1 MKICYFNGGMR
12 VPSVRFRIPLFELLQ
27 RRQHQCTYLNS
38 IPSRYDHFRWIGL
51 RSSGWLRKMVRRW
64 HIAKVD
70 DGKFDAVV
78 LETGIFHTDDY
89 SFEKKLRAATG
100 RLIYDVD
107 DAVFLLFP
115 EKTRA
120 IAEMADRVI
129 AGNQRIADWARQFNH
144 CVSIIPTCVDAAAYT
159 EKNYN
164 ANPQSSRPV
173 VGWIGS
179 PGNVQMLSVCAS
191 ALRKV
196 ASQRDFELRVI
207 TSDERAINAIDLAG
221 VNVRWVNINRCDT
234 VAELH
239 QFDVGITPLPDNDPW
254 MEYKCDANMIQYMA
268 VGVPAIGSAIG
279 FNNELVQ
286 DGTDSMLAKD
296 DDQWVSSLN
305 ELLDSA
311 DLRHR
316 LGQSARKKILKSYTA
331 QGRTREF
338 EQAILGTKSN
348 PGKRVWK
355 YESALEK

>member
-1 MKICYFNGGMR
+1 
-12 VPSVRFRIPLFELLQ
+12 
-27 RRQHQCTYLNS
+27 
-38 IPSRYDHFRWIGL
+38 
-51 RSSGWLRKMVRRW
+51 MVRRW

-70 DGKFDAVV
+70 DEKFDTVV

-89 SFEKKLRAATG
+89 SFEEKLRAATG
-100 RLIYDVD
+100 RLIYDID

-115 EKTRA
+115 KKTQA

-129 AGNQRIADWARQFNH
+129 AGNQRIADWASQFNQ
-144 CVSIIPTCVDAAAYT
+144 CVSVIPTCVDAAVYT
-159 EKNYN
+159 GKNYK
-164 ANPQSSRPV
+164 ANPQPSPPV

-179 PGNVQMLSVCAS
+179 RGNVQMLSVCAS

-196 ASQRDFELRVI
+196 ASQRDFEFRVI
-207 TSDERAINAIDLAG
+207 SADERAIDGIDLAG
-221 VNVRWVNINRCDT
+221 VNVRWVNIDRCDI
-234 VAELH
+234 VAQLH
-239 QFDVGITPLPDNDPW
+239 QFDIGIMPLPDDDPW
-254 MEYKCDANMIQYMA
+254 MEYKCNAKMIQYMA

-279 FNNELVQ
+279 FNNELVLH
-286 DGTDSMLAKD
+286 GTDSMLADD

-311 DLRHR
+311 DLRQR
-316 LGQSARKKILKSYTA
+316 LGQAARKKVLKSYTA
-331 QGRTREF
+331 EGRVREY